1 VVKWVI
7 DFKNKNIKGVNTMAE
22 KVARK
27 KWEKVPG
34 FDFKDIIYEKRPGVA
49 KITINRPEAYNAF
62 TTYTQIE
69 LIKALQDAA
78 DDAAI
83 GVVVLTGTGDKA
95 FCTGGDAKEAKS
107 GYRSGMLENDLRVK
121 TLIREMPKPVIAAV
135 NGFAIGGGHVYQQI
149 CDLSIASEN
158 AVLGQAGPMVGSFD
172 PGLGVIDLMLVVG
185 EKKAKEIWY
194 LCHRYTAKEALEMG
208 LVNKVVPQE
217 KLEEEVDKWCDEIL
231 EKSPGAIAGL
241 KAIFSAATTYMRGI
255 EQVASQ
261 YLWKYYA
268 TEESAH
274 WKKSFWEKKKPEWQ
288 KFRRKEIF
296 PGVYEEEK
304 K

>member
-1 VVKWVI
+1 
-7 DFKNKNIKGVNTMAE
+7 MAE

-34 FDFKDIIYEKRPGVA
+34 FDFKDIIYEKRPGIA
-49 KITINRPEAYNAF
+49 RITINRPEAYNAF

-69 LIKALQDAA
+69 LVKALQDAA

-135 NGFAIGGGHVYQQI
+135 NGFAIGGGHSYQVLS
-149 CDLSIASEN
+149 DLSIASEN
-158 AVLGQAGPMVGSFD
+158 AVFGQVGPAVGSFD
-172 PGLGVIDLMLVVG
+172 GGMSCLDLMEVVG
-185 EKKAKEIWY
+185 EKRAKEIWY
-194 LCHRYTAKEALEMG
+194 LCHRYTAQEALAMG
-208 LVNKVVPQE
+208 LVNKVVPAD

-241 KAIFSAATTYMRGI
+241 KASFNAATTWMRGL
-255 EQVASQ
+255 ERMSFQ

-268 TEESAH
+268 TEEAEH
-274 WKKSFWEKKKPEWQ
+274 WKKSFWEKRKPEWQ
-288 KFRRKEIF
+288 RFRREEIF
-296 PGVYEEEK
+296 PGIYKEEEK
-304 K
+304 EF